1 MEHRWDQRKKI
12 AVYANL
18 HYSQNFIDC
27 VIRDVS
33 RGGMFI
39 EVTDY
44 KLPLGATVDIRFK
57 IYKQN
62 RAIPY
67 RVKGLVIHRKS
78 NGIGVITNDVN
89 DALARQEIL
98 TYVA

>member
-1 MEHRWDQRKKI
+1 MEHRWDSRKKI
-12 AVYANL
+12 TVNANL
-18 HYSQNFIDC
+18 RYSQKCIDC

-39 EVTDY
+39 EIKGN
-44 KLPLGATVDIRFK
+44 KLPLGAIIDISFRIHK
-57 IYKQN
+57 KN

-67 RVKGLVIHRKS
+67 RLKGLVIHGQN

-89 DALARQEIL
+89 DELAQQEIL

>member
-1 MEHRWDQRKKI
+1 MEHRWDPRKKI
-12 AVYANL
+12 TVNASL
-18 HYSQNFIDC
+18 HFRQKCIGC

-39 EVTDY
+39 EIKGN
-44 KLPLGATVDIRFK
+44 KLPLGAIVDICFELHK
-57 IYKQN
+57 KN

-67 RVKGLVIHRKS
+67 RLKGLVIHGTN

-89 DALARQEIL
+89 DELTQRQIL